1 MEEIYEEDEDINP
14 YFDDIA
20 LGSSTIEEHCRLL
33 RRKLLEA
40 RKANLKFNV
49 LKTQLSQTSV
59 YYLGHVLS
67 DEGIKP
73 VPKKIRAIEEFAIPN
88 CKEDVQ
94 KFLGMTD
101 HKPILGLSKKP
112 FDTISPGLQR
122 MLLRLNKY
130 NIQLE
135 YVPGKNLVIAD
146 ALSRAQSTTDNLDEV
161 LGQEAT
167 VIINLLTQA
176 SPTNI
181 QPAKDM
187 PSPAELLMGRKLRTF
202 LPSHPGQLKPTFVV
216 ERVREVLRKR
226 QIIQNKCANKHA
238 TVLPVLHQNAKVWFK
253 QKMKEP
259 WKQGTIIQVGPQPRS
274 CIIKGEDG
282 GVFRRNRFH
291 IRQDYTE
298 NDNPWWSRTVED
310 LCNIDSTEISRIPND
325 SADSQI
331 NASPKTNT
339 SNINQRLQVPNETYG
354 EQNNPVVQKS
364 SRNIV
369 KPFRYR
375 DN

>member
-1 MEEIYEEDEDINP
+1 
-14 YFDDIA
+14 
-20 LGSSTIEEHCRLL
+20 
-33 RRKLLEA
+33 
-40 RKANLKFNV
+40 
-49 LKTQLSQTSV
+49 
-59 YYLGHVLS
+59 
-67 DEGIKP
+67 
-73 VPKKIRAIEEFAIPN
+73 
-88 CKEDVQ
+88 
-94 KFLGMTD
+94 
-101 HKPILGLSKKP
+101 
-112 FDTISPGLQR
+112 
-122 MLLRLNKY
+122 
-130 NIQLE
+130 
-135 YVPGKNLVIAD
+135 
-146 ALSRAQSTTDNLDEV
+146 
-161 LGQEAT
+161 
-167 VIINLLTQA
+167 
-176 SPTNI
+176 
-181 QPAKDM
+181 M

-226 QIIQNKCANKHA
+226 QIIQNKCANKYA

-259 WKQGTIIQVGPQPRS
+259 WKQGTVIQVGPQPRS

-298 NDNPWWSRTVED
+298 NDNPWWSRIVED
-310 LCNIDSTEISRIPND
+310 LCNIDSTEICRIPND

-331 NASPKTNT
+331 NASPKTNR

-354 EQNNPVVQKS
+354 EQNNLVVQKS
-364 SRNIV
+364 SINIV